1 MDVKKVFVSGATGY
15 IGKLIS
21 EHLARN
27 NIDMIIGGKNN
38 SELLKWQE
46 HLQGINSELSIF
58 SVVYD
63 LSNEDSWASA
73 ARFVSSN
80 KVDSYI
86 NCAGIQGAI
95 NPSIELLISEIHTT
109 MQVNLY
115 SSIFFSNY
123 FTRVLSEKNTFRII
137 HFSGGGST
145 SARPYFLPYSLSK
158 TGLLRF
164 IENFALENP
173 DIQINAIAPGR
184 LPSRMQEQIRN
195 SNLPNS
201 QLDFRLANVIP
212 DDLEIQ
218 KIKILELCNFLLSN
232 HSGGIS
238 GKLISAQWDNWEE
251 WPNHLRELK
260 ESDLYTLRRIT
271 GRDRNLNW
279 GDR

>member
-27 NIDMIIGGKNN
+27 NKDMIIGGKNN

-46 HLQGINSELSIF
+46 HLQGINSELRILP
-58 SVVYD
+58 VVYD
-63 LSNEDSWASA
+63 LSNEDSWAPA
-73 ARFVSSN
+73 ARFVSRN
-80 KVDSYI
+80 KVDSYL

-95 NPSIELLISEIHTT
+95 NPSIQLLISEIHTT

-123 FTRVLSEKNTFRII
+123 FTRELSEKNTFRII

-145 SARPYFLPYSLSK
+145 NARPYFLPYSLSK

-212 DDLEIQ
+212 DDIEIQ
-218 KIKILELCNFLLSN
+218 KIKILKLCDFLLSN
-232 HSGGIS
+232 HSEGIS

-251 WPNHLRELK
+251 WPKHLPELK

>member
-1 MDVKKVFVSGATGY
+1 MAGNRHSQ
-15 IGKLIS
+15 L
-21 EHLARN
+21 R
-27 NIDMIIGGKNN
+27 
-38 SELLKWQE
+38 
-46 HLQGINSELSIF
+46 
-58 SVVYD
+58 
-63 LSNEDSWASA
+63 NEDSWASA
-73 ARFVSSN
+73 ARFVSRN

-86 NCAGIQGAI
+86 NCAGIQGTI

-123 FTRVLSEKNTFRII
+123 FTRELSEKNTFRII

-145 SARPYFLPYSLSK
+145 NPRPYFLPYSLSK

-212 DDLEIQ
+212 DDIEIQ
-218 KIKILELCNFLLSN
+218 KIKILELCDFLLSN
-232 HSGGIS
+232 HSKGIS

-251 WPNHLRELK
+251 WPKHLPELK